1 MENYYMKFL
10 SLVFLLIFSTT
21 TFASGGG
28 GGGSS
33 PFIPLTPPIIVNIMD
48 GSRIRHMQV
57 IIELK
62 VSKLE
67 NASIVELHKGPIRH
81 ELILLL
87 SSQDSATINS
97 AQGKE
102 QLRKEALE
110 VVQKVINKL
119 QGNPDKENKEEGKG
133 ENKADPIVDALYF
146 TNFIIQ

>member
-1 MENYYMKFL
+1 MKFL
-10 SLVFLLIFSTT
+10 ALVFLLIFSNA
-21 TFASGGG
+21 TFASGG

-48 GSRIRHMQV
+48 GNRIRHMQV
-57 IIELK
+57 IIEIK
-62 VSKLE
+62 VSKPD
-67 NASIVELHKGPIRH
+67 NAAIVEMHKGPIRH

-87 SSQDSATINS
+87 SSQDSATISS

-110 VVQKVINKL
+110 AVQKVLNKL
-119 QGNPDKENKEEGKG
+119 QGDTDKDNKG
-133 ENKADPIVDALYF
+133 EGEEKADPIVDALYF